1 MRRAEQ
7 TEIEEVGQ
15 DSFLDVVSNIVGILI
30 LLVVIVG
37 ARAARHAG
45 GDDPPAPPLVSADE
59 VEAAAKQVLAQ
70 RTEIAR
76 KLQRTIAAVEEA
88 ELRDEERLSVTTFV
102 TQLEQELQAEK
113 EKLSTQE
120 QRDLELRTQLAE
132 SQAKLEELTRQQV
145 SIAPEDSAPQTLECL
160 PTPFA
165 RAAEGEKAYL
175 RIKGGRIQPVPMPE
189 LEALLIDRLRGAAAQ
204 LRDRGRVDGVVGPVK
219 GFRLRFLVERVSSTD
234 PSGGVS
240 NQIRGPIFYLVPPA
254 DVVGETIVEAL
265 QPHSDVMAYVARQKR
280 VGTTFLVWT
289 YADSF
294 GELSELEQALHERG
308 FPVAKWLLAPQAR
321 IGFSPNG
328 RKAVVQ

>member
-1 MRRAEQ
+1 MRRGEQ
-7 TEIEEVGQ
+7 AEIEEVGQ

-45 GDDPPAPPLVSADE
+45 GDDTPAPPQVTGYE
-59 VEAAAKQVLAQ
+59 VEAAAKRVLAERNEIASKVQ
-70 RTEIAR
+70 RTVAAIA
-76 KLQRTIAAVEEA
+76 EA
-88 ELRDEERLSVTTFV
+88 ELREEERLSLTTFV
-102 TQLEQELQAEK
+102 AQLEQELAAEK

-120 QRDLELRTQLAE
+120 QRDLELRTELAQ
-132 SQAKLEELTRQQV
+132 SQAKLEELTRQQI
-145 SIAPEDSAPQTLECL
+145 SITPEDSAPLALECL

-189 LEALLIDRLRGAAAQ
+189 LEALLIERLRGAAAQ
-204 LRDRGRVDGVVGPVK
+204 LRDRGRVDGMVGPVN
-219 GFRLRFLVERVSSTD
+219 GYRLRFLVERVSSTD
-234 PSGGVS
+234 PTGGVS

-254 DVVGETIVEAL
+254 DVVGETIEQAL
-265 QPHSDVMAYVARQKR
+265 QPHSEVMAYVAKQKK

-294 GELSELEQALHERG
+294 GELSELERALYDRG